1 MKYSE
6 LKDHIS
12 LGKAYKTPSEFS
24 PVIDISMPGEDWML
38 VFDDPS
44 IQDAIKDISIFGD
57 EKFSFED
64 YNIDPKS
71 TRMVWFNEY
80 L

>member
-1 MKYSE
+1 
-6 LKDHIS
+6 
-12 LGKAYKTPSEFS
+12 
-24 PVIDISMPGEDWML
+24 ML

-44 IQDAIKDISIFGD
+44 IQNAIKDISIFGD

-71 TRMVWFNEY
+71 TRMVWFNEH